1 MSTSKVSG
9 RAYGVTGGAS
19 GLGEA
24 VVTRLTRDGASCLV
38 MDRDET
44 RGAALAAANPRVLFV
59 PTDVTSHES
68 VAAAFAAALERFGRM
83 DGVINCAGL
92 GPTELTLSRDGK
104 PHRPKLWDFVVKV
117 NLYGVFNCASLGA
130 QAMQRSGCQDGVI
143 INVASIAGIEGQK
156 GQVAYAAS
164 KGGVI
169 GMTLPMARDLAR
181 HNIRVNTIAPGI
193 MDTPL
198 MAKAPDK
205 VREGLLRGIV
215 HPKRLGAAEEFAAL
229 CMAII
234 ECGYLNGETIRFD
247 GGLRFANM

>member
-130 QAMQRSGCQDGVI
+130 QAMQRSRKYVEWGGTAKPLQRYTERRLKHTP
-143 INVASIAGIEGQK
+143 SAGMP
-156 GQVAYAAS
+156 S
-164 KGGVI
+164 SS
-169 GMTLPMARDLAR
+169 
-181 HNIRVNTIAPGI
+181 
-193 MDTPL
+193 TPRSF
-198 MAKAPDK
+198 D
-205 VREGLLRGIV
+205 ES
-215 HPKRLGAAEEFAAL
+215 GAHSS
-229 CMAII
+229 MS
-234 ECGYLNGETIRFD
+234 
-247 GGLRFANM
+247 